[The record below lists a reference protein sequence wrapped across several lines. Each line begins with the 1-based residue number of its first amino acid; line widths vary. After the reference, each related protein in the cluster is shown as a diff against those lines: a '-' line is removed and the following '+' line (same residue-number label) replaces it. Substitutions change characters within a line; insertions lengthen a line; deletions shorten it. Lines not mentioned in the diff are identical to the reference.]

1 MFAWITSLVSRTR
14 TWLSPQAVD
23 QDFATEL
30 DSHLDMLSDENIR
43 RGMSPE
49 EARRAARI
57 KLGGLT
63 QLKETNR
70 ELHSLPV
77 IETFLQ
83 DARYAFR
90 MLRKNPGFTAVAVLT
105 LALGIGANTAIF
117 SVVYAVLL
125 KPLPYTNPHQ
135 LVSAFQAN
143 IQEGVPENG
152 ASYPNFEE
160 WRAQNHVFSELA
172 GITFHQ
178 LTLTGRGE
186 PSVVGTSI
194 VTAEHFALLDVKP
207 LQGRI
212 FFSEDGKQGAPPV
225 VIVSENLWRGALGAD
240 PKIVG
245 SSIILD
251 KRPFTVVGIMPAAFR
266 SPFINAQQD
275 VWIPLVQ
282 DPLFGSWM
290 ARRGGHWLPVF
301 GRLKPGVSIAQA
313 QAEMDTISERL
324 ASEFPA
330 ENKGWTVR
338 LVPMQ
343 KEIAGDVRTALLVL
357 LGAVGLV
364 LLIACAN
371 IANLLLTRAT
381 SRSKE
386 IAVRTALGAGRS
398 RIIRQLLSETAVLGL
413 LGGVVGIALAYWGVR
428 ALSSLLP
435 DNLPQLNAI
444 RVDNFVL
451 IFALALSAIAS
462 IAFGLVPALF
472 ASKSDIQASLREG
485 SGRAGESGNRRR
497 ARSFLAAAEIALAMV
512 LLVAAGLLLRS
523 FSKLTSVSPG
533 FESHNIVKAEVSLP
547 QFQYSKPQ
555 QWTAFSDELLTR
567 IQAQPGLQESAIAIP
582 LPITDGFINLGFE
595 IIGVPPASPSDS
607 RLANYVSVSPNY
619 FRVMEIPLLS
629 GRLFNQQDIDSAP
642 RVTLISKALAQR
654 YFPNQDP
661 IGKHLNFGFPP
672 NPDVSREIIGIV
684 GDVRDKSLGDA
695 PAPMMYVPFSQ
706 APFWGANLVVKSTL
720 STSAVAAAIRQE
732 VQNIDKDLP
741 VTDVAKLPDLLD
753 ASVSQQ
759 RFRTFLLG
767 LFAAMALVLAAT
779 GIFGVISY
787 SVSRRTNE
795 IGIRVA
801 LGASR
806 ATILR
811 MILRETLILAAI
823 GLAVGAPCALAAS
836 HLIGHMLFGVSAND
850 PLTLAAVACTLAAVA
865 AFAGFLP
872 ARRAMQ
878 VDPMVA
884 LRHE

>member
-1 MFAWITSLVSRTR
+1 MWNRLRVLYSRIGGLFSGR
-14 TWLSPQAVD
+14 RPAQE
-23 QDFATEL
+23 FEREL
-30 DSHLDMLSDENIR
+30 ESHLAMLIEENLR
-43 RGMSPE
+43 RGMPPA
-49 EARRAARI
+49 EAERAARI
-57 KLGGLT
+57 RLGGLT

-70 ELHSLPV
+70 ELRGLPF

-83 DARYAFR
+83 DARYAWR

-125 KPLPYTNPHQ
+125 KPLPYAHPEQ
-135 LVSAFQAN
+135 LVTAFQAN
-143 IQEGVPENG
+143 TQEGVPEDG
-152 ASYPNFEE
+152 VSYPNFEE

-172 GITFHQ
+172 GITAHQ

-186 PSVVGTSI
+186 PSVVDTSV
-194 VTAEHFALLDVKP
+194 VTPEHFALLDVKP
-207 LQGRI
+207 LHGRV
-212 FFSEDGKQGAPPV
+212 FFPAEGKQGAPPV
-225 VIVSENLWRGALGAD
+225 VIISENLWRGTLGAD
-240 PKIVG
+240 PRILG

-251 KRPFTVVGIMPAAFR
+251 KRPFTVVGIMPAGFR
-266 SPFINAQQD
+266 SPFIETKQE

-290 ARRGGHWLPVF
+290 ARRAGHWLPVF

-313 QAEMDTISERL
+313 QAEMDAISDRL
-324 ASEFPA
+324 AREFPA

-338 LVPMQ
+338 LVPLQ
-343 KEIAGDVRTALLVL
+343 KEIVGDVRTALLVL

-386 IAVRTALGAGRS
+386 IAVRTALGAGRA

-413 LGGVVGIALAYWGVR
+413 LGGIIGIALAYAGVQV
-428 ALSSLLP
+428 LGSLMP
-435 DNLPQLNAI
+435 ENLPRLNPI

-451 IFALALSAIAS
+451 AFALVLSAIAS
-462 IAFGLVPALF
+462 VAFGLVPAIF
-472 ASKSDIQASLREG
+472 SANSNIQGSLRDG
-485 SGRAGESGNRRR
+485 GGRSGESLNRRR
-497 ARSFLAAAEIALAMV
+497 ARSFLAAAEISLAMV

-533 FESHNIVKAEVSLP
+533 FETHSIVKAEVSLP
-547 QFQYSKPQ
+547 QFQYSTPPQ
-555 QWTAFSDELLTR
+555 WIAFSDKLLAQV
-567 IQAQPGLQESAIAIP
+567 QAQPGMQDTAVAVP
-582 LPITDGFINLGFE
+582 LPIVNGKINLGFD
-595 IIGVPPASPSDS
+595 IVGAPPASAAES
-607 RLANYVSVSPNY
+607 RLADYASVSPEY
-619 FRVMEIPLLS
+619 LRVMGIPLLA
-629 GRLFNQQDIDSAP
+629 GRFFNQQDILSAP
-642 RVTLISKALAQR
+642 RVSVISKTFAQR

-661 IGKHLNFGFPP
+661 IGKRLNFGFPP
-672 NPDVSREIIGIV
+672 NPDVEREIVGIV
-684 GDVRDKSLGDA
+684 GDVRDVSLGEA
-695 PAPMMYVPFSQ
+695 PGPMMYVPFAQ

-732 VQNIDKDLP
+732 VQNIDRDLP
-741 VTDVAKLPDLLD
+741 VTDVAKLPDLID

-767 LFAAMALVLAAT
+767 LFAAMALILAAT
-779 GIFGVISY
+779 GIFGVIAY
-787 SVSRRTNE
+787 SVACRTNE
-795 IGIRVA
+795 IGIRLA

-806 ATILR
+806 SAILR
-811 MILRETLILAAI
+811 MILRETLLLTLA
-823 GLAVGAPCALAAS
+823 GLLVGIPCAVAAS
-836 HLIGHMLFGVSAND
+836 HFVGHLLFGVSAND
-850 PLTLAAVACTLAAVA
+850 PVTLAAVAFTLAAVA

-872 ARRAMQ
+872 ARRAMR
-878 VDPMVA
+878 VDPVIA